1 MGKMKLGTNYLIFKQ
16 PWKVDS
22 DAHEEDDDGDGAGA
36 GPRLHRVADRVV
48 PKRNVPF
55 QFYQFM
61 SI

>member
-1 MGKMKLGTNYLIFKQ
+1 MRYLIFKQ

-22 DAHEEDDDGDGAGA
+22 DADEEDDDGDGAGA
-36 GPRLHRVADRVV
+36 WPGLHRIADGVV
-48 PKRNVPF
+48 PSRNVPF